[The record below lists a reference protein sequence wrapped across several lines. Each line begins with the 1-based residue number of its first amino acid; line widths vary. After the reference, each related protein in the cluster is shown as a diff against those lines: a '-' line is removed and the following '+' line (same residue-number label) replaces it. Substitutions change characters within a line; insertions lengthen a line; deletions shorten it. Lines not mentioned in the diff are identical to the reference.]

1 MVSRPDLLL
10 ICRDTDLGLLMS
22 FLLVIKHQTEHGVIL
37 IWDHSFYL
45 ECWHADV
52 DQDDSI
58 HPICQR
64 EWSFSGRNAFGGP
77 VGP

>member
-1 MVSRPDLLL
+1 MVSHPDLLL

-52 DQDDSI
+52 DQDDSV
-58 HPICQR
+58 HPN
-64 EWSFSGRNAFGGP
+64 ENGVSLGGTRL
-77 VGP
+77 VVL